1 MQYKNSQKNLFSSF
15 TNSQREIL
23 KKLSLISDD
32 LNVSFYLVGGTVR
45 DLYLERS
52 PEDLD
57 ILVSD
62 WDTDFLKVAQVLN
75 GEIVKKSQFNTVKIQ
90 SSFGEIDFTTF
101 RKEKYDFP
109 AALPIVSK
117 GTIEDDLS
125 RRDFTINAMAIPLS
139 NKIDRE
145 LIDPFNGLQDLSNR
159 LLRVLHS
166 KSFIDDPT
174 RILRGI
180 RYKCRFELE
189 WESSTKQFLNDGKE
203 YIKNLSG
210 DRIRN
215 ELVRIFSETLVPN
228 MLSELNVLGI
238 WENCDPNIS
247 FQEYP
252 FSELSEFLGS
262 RNYSREDRELI
273 LVAFLA
279 SLLISKSERETFKS
293 MLNMDKTWIK
303 MTDSVGVLFDLSSY
317 DLLNNYKS
325 LVSKMKNLPIE
336 AIDVFSFVH
345 KNTKFSELL
354 RKYLR
359 EKENYSPMLT
369 GNDLI
374 AIGVPK
380 GHLVG
385 KLLDAISELRIE
397 GDIVTK
403 EDEIA
408 FVYEKI
414 KS

>member
-1 MQYKNSQKNLFSSF
+1 MEDKNSQDNLFSSF

-23 KKLSLISDD
+23 KKISLISDD

-45 DLYLERS
+45 DLYLKRS

-57 ILVSD
+57 ILVAD
-62 WDTDFLKVAQVLN
+62 WNTDFLKVAQVLN

-139 NKIDRE
+139 NKIDGE
-145 LIDPFNGLQDLSNR
+145 LIDPFNGLQDLSNGF
-159 LLRVLHS
+159 LRVLHS

-180 RYKCRFELE
+180 RYKCRFEFE
-189 WESSTKQFLNDGKE
+189 WEPNTNRLLNDSKE
-203 YIKNLSG
+203 YIKHLSG

-215 ELVRIFSETLVPN
+215 ELVRIFSETLVSN
-228 MLSELNVLGI
+228 MLSELNVLEI
-238 WENCDPNIS
+238 WESCDPNIS
-247 FQEYP
+247 FQDYS
-252 FSELSEFLGS
+252 FSDLSKFLDSGD
-262 RNYSREDRELI
+262 YSKEDRNLI
-273 LVAFLA
+273 LVALLA
-279 SLLISKSERETFKS
+279 SLLISQSQRETFKS
-293 MLNMDKTWIK
+293 ILNMDKAWIK
-303 MTDSVGVLFDLSSY
+303 MTDSVGILFDLSSN
-317 DLLNNYKS
+317 DLLNNYKL
-325 LVSKMKNLPIE
+325 LVSKIKNLPIE
-336 AIDVFSFVH
+336 AIDVFSFVY

-359 EKENYSPMLT
+359 EKESYSPILT

-385 KLLDAISELRIE
+385 KLLDAIFQLRVE

-403 EDEIA
+403 EDEIE
-408 FVYEKI
+408 FVCEKI

>member
-1 MQYKNSQKNLFSSF
+1 MEDKNSQDNLFSSF

-23 KKLSLISDD
+23 KKISLISDD

-45 DLYLERS
+45 DLYLKRS

-57 ILVSD
+57 ILVAD
-62 WDTDFLKVAQVLN
+62 WNIDFLKVAQVLN

-139 NKIDRE
+139 NKIDGE
-145 LIDPFNGLQDLSNR
+145 LIDPFNGLQDLSNGF
-159 LLRVLHS
+159 LRVLHS

-180 RYKCRFELE
+180 RYKCRFEFE
-189 WESSTKQFLNDGKE
+189 WEPNTKRLLNDSKE
-203 YIKNLSG
+203 YIKHLSG

-215 ELVRIFSETLVPN
+215 ELVRIFSETLVSN
-228 MLSELNVLGI
+228 MLSELNVLEI
-238 WENCDPNIS
+238 WESCDPNIS
-247 FQEYP
+247 FQDYS
-252 FSELSEFLGS
+252 FSDLSKILDSGD
-262 RNYSREDRELI
+262 YSKEDRNLI
-273 LVAFLA
+273 LVALLA
-279 SLLISKSERETFKS
+279 SLLISQSQRETFKS
-293 MLNMDKTWIK
+293 ILNMDKAWIK
-303 MTDSVGVLFDLSSY
+303 MTDSVGILFDLSSN
-317 DLLNNYKS
+317 DLLNNYKL
-325 LVSKMKNLPIE
+325 LVSKIKNLPIE
-336 AIDVFSFVH
+336 AIDVFSFVY

-359 EKENYSPMLT
+359 EKESYSPILT

-385 KLLDAISELRIE
+385 KLLDAIFQLRVE

-403 EDEIA
+403 EDEIE
-408 FVYEKI
+408 FVCEKI

>member
-1 MQYKNSQKNLFSSF
+1 MEDKNSQDNLFSSF

-23 KKLSLISDD
+23 KKISLISDD

-45 DLYLERS
+45 DLYLKRS

-57 ILVSD
+57 ILVAD
-62 WDTDFLKVAQVLN
+62 WNTDFLKVAQVLN

-139 NKIDRE
+139 NKIDGE
-145 LIDPFNGLQDLSNR
+145 LIDPFNGLQDLSNGF
-159 LLRVLHS
+159 LRVLHS

-180 RYKCRFELE
+180 RYKCRFEFE
-189 WESSTKQFLNDGKE
+189 WEPNTKRLLNDSKE
-203 YIKNLSG
+203 YIKHLSG

-215 ELVRIFSETLVPN
+215 ELVRIFSETLVSN
-228 MLSELNVLGI
+228 MLSELNVLEI
-238 WENCDPNIS
+238 WESCDPNIS
-247 FQEYP
+247 FQDYS
-252 FSELSEFLGS
+252 FSDLSKFLDSGD
-262 RNYSREDRELI
+262 YSKEDRNLI
-273 LVAFLA
+273 LVALLA
-279 SLLISKSERETFKS
+279 SLLISQSQRETFKS
-293 MLNMDKTWIK
+293 ILNMDKAWIK
-303 MTDSVGVLFDLSSY
+303 MTDSVGILFDLSSN
-317 DLLNNYKS
+317 DLLNNYKL
-325 LVSKMKNLPIE
+325 LVSKIKNLPIE
-336 AIDVFSFVH
+336 AIDVFSFVY

-359 EKENYSPMLT
+359 EKESYSPILT

-385 KLLDAISELRIE
+385 KLLDAIFQLRVE

-403 EDEIA
+403 EDEIE
-408 FVYEKI
+408 FVCEKI

>member
-1 MQYKNSQKNLFSSF
+1 MEDKNSQDNLFSSF

-23 KKLSLISDD
+23 KKISLISDD

-45 DLYLERS
+45 DLYLKRS

-57 ILVSD
+57 ILVAD
-62 WDTDFLKVAQVLN
+62 WNTDFLKVAQVLN

-139 NKIDRE
+139 NKIDGE
-145 LIDPFNGLQDLSNR
+145 LIDPFNGLQDLSNGF
-159 LLRVLHS
+159 LRVLHS

-180 RYKCRFELE
+180 RYKCRFEFE
-189 WESSTKQFLNDGKE
+189 WEPNTNRLLNDSKE
-203 YIKNLSG
+203 YIKHLSG

-215 ELVRIFSETLVPN
+215 ELVRIFSETLVSN
-228 MLSELNVLGI
+228 MLSELNVLEI
-238 WENCDPNIS
+238 WESCDPNIS
-247 FQEYP
+247 FQDYS
-252 FSELSEFLGS
+252 FSDLSKFLDSGD
-262 RNYSREDRELI
+262 YSKEDRNLI
-273 LVAFLA
+273 LVALLA
-279 SLLISKSERETFKS
+279 SLLISQSQRETFKS
-293 MLNMDKTWIK
+293 ILNMDKAWIK
-303 MTDSVGVLFDLSSY
+303 MTDSVGILFDLSSN
-317 DLLNNYKS
+317 DLLNNYKL
-325 LVSKMKNLPIE
+325 LVSKIKNLPIE
-336 AIDVFSFVH
+336 AIDVFSFVY

-354 RKYLR
+354 RKYMR
-359 EKENYSPMLT
+359 EKESYSPILT

-385 KLLDAISELRIE
+385 KLLDAIFQLRVE

-403 EDEIA
+403 EDEIE
-408 FVYEKI
+408 FVCEKI

>member
-1 MQYKNSQKNLFSSF
+1 MEDKNSQDNLFSSF

-23 KKLSLISDD
+23 KKISLISDD

-45 DLYLERS
+45 DLYLKRS

-57 ILVSD
+57 ILVAD
-62 WDTDFLKVAQVLN
+62 WNTDFLKVAQVLN

-139 NKIDRE
+139 NKIDGE
-145 LIDPFNGLQDLSNR
+145 LIDPFNGLQDLSNGF
-159 LLRVLHS
+159 LRVLHS

-180 RYKCRFELE
+180 RYKCRFEFE
-189 WESSTKQFLNDGKE
+189 WEPNTKRLLNDSKE
-203 YIKNLSG
+203 YIKHLSG

-215 ELVRIFSETLVPN
+215 ELVRIFSETLVSN
-228 MLSELNVLGI
+228 MLSELNVLEI
-238 WENCDPNIS
+238 WESCDPNIS
-247 FQEYP
+247 FQDYS
-252 FSELSEFLGS
+252 FSDLSKFLDSGD
-262 RNYSREDRELI
+262 YSKEDRNLI
-273 LVAFLA
+273 LVALLA
-279 SLLISKSERETFKS
+279 SLLISQSQRETFKS
-293 MLNMDKTWIK
+293 ILNMDKAWIK
-303 MTDSVGVLFDLSSY
+303 MTDSVGILFDLSSN
-317 DLLNNYKS
+317 DLLNNYKL
-325 LVSKMKNLPIE
+325 LVSKIKNLPIE
-336 AIDVFSFVH
+336 AIDVFSFVY

-354 RKYLR
+354 RKYMR
-359 EKENYSPMLT
+359 EKESYSPILT

-385 KLLDAISELRIE
+385 KLLDAIFQLRVE

-403 EDEIA
+403 EDEIE
-408 FVYEKI
+408 FVCEKI